1 MIKEPFSK
9 ETHFSRIMQKKK
21 KARIMQKVANS
32 ISFNKGNSL

>member
-9 ETHFSRIMQKKK
+9 ETHFSRIMQKK